1 MKDGFQSGLE
11 SEFANIFNLSLGA
24 SPAIQSLY
32 EIIRNRKIFKE
43 ADLIIFGS
51 NTVDVIQYNSIQL
64 LPISIQVIEWVYK
77 ELFF

>member
-11 SEFANIFNLSLGA
+11 SEFTNIFNLSLGA
-24 SPAIQSLY
+24 SLAIQSLY